1 MVAAAGVERDQHSQ
15 GPAGRGE
22 QSARFPTG
30 VLTFLLTDVE
40 GSTPLWERHG
50 AVMGAALAR
59 HELLVA
65 EAVTSHGGQ
74 LIKTRGE
81 GDSTLSV
88 FGWASDAAAAAI
100 ELQQRLTAERWPD
113 GIALPTRTALHT
125 GEAESRDDDYYGQT
139 LNRAARLRALGRGGQ
154 VLLSRATAELVTD
167 QLPAGVGLTDVGAH
181 RLRGLTRP
189 EHVFALVH
197 PDLTTPPPA
206 VAQRADHPHRT
217 AFVGRDAEQAELHA
231 ALDSALGGQG
241 QLVLIAGEPGI
252 GKSRLARELSD
263 EVQADGG
270 QILWGRCWEEDGA
283 PSFWPWMQVIRAW
296 MVARS
301 VEELRAGFA
310 GDAVLIGQVLPE
322 LAERLPGVSDPPR
335 LEPALARFRMFE
347 AITNWLQRAAVAR
360 PTVVVLDD
368 LHRADT
374 PSLLLLRFLVRELA
388 NTRLLVL
395 GTYRDTEPPD
405 QPFVKILADLLR
417 ESTARRIRLEGLDHA
432 EVGLFV
438 ELTTGKPAP
447 PTVLGRIVERTSGN
461 PFFLRE
467 LVQLLRDKG
476 RLHHADDTI
485 DPVEDVPLGVLDVI
499 RGRVGE
505 LSDAAANVLA
515 AASVLGRDF
524 DFTTLSLVCDTDGD
538 RLVGLV
544 EEALAAGL
552 VLEVPDRLGRYR
564 FSHILVR
571 EAVYGQLRGSRRARL
586 HQHVGEALESVYGSA
601 TGVHLAELAHHFLH
615 ASPPTAVDAGVAYAI
630 RAGEHAL
637 RVLAYEDAASLFQA
651 ALRQPIDAARRCELL
666 LSLADAQ
673 MKAGATV
680 AGRATFLEAAQASE
694 TLGAPEPFA
703 RAALGFGTSFEL
715 VLADRAVVQRFIGLV
730 EAALRRLDPA
740 DSPLRAM
747 LLSRLAMALYFAAPE
762 RQQEAL
768 VRRGRLSAEALAM
781 ARRLGDDS
789 VLAPVLYARCF
800 ATLGPDNLVERTALT
815 TELIGL
821 AEALGAQ
828 ELTLVARRWQL
839 VSCLE
844 IGDVVGAERELLQY
858 MRQADELRQP
868 AYLYWAAILRSN
880 LALLHGEFDEAE
892 RLSFEA
898 LAIRQRLGGIGA
910 GEMDNGVAAQIH
922 AIRREQGRLAELEPI
937 AAALVEQLPEVP
949 GWRMSLALI
958 HVSTGQV
965 PAARVHFDVLAKD
978 GFTHLPRD
986 GVWLAIMAGLTEVC
1000 SALGD
1005 TARAEQLYD
1014 LLLPFRQ
1021 RFVII
1026 SFGFACLGS
1035 VANFLGELATVRS
1048 RWEEAGRHFDAALE
1062 METQMGARPALA
1074 RTALQY
1080 ARMLLAQ
1087 DRSDDRRRA
1096 HKLLAMAAETA
1107 GELGMSWL
1115 REEAL
1120 AASRGGRLRR
1130 SAVDAA
1136 DAAGD

>member
-1 MVAAAGVERDQHSQ
+1 MGHRDQHSQ
-15 GPAGRGE
+15 GRAGRSE
-22 QSARFPTG
+22 QSAGLPTG
-30 VLTFLLTDVE
+30 VLTFLLTDIE

-65 EAVTSHGGQ
+65 EAVASHGGQ

-88 FGWASDAAAAAI
+88 FGRASDGAAAAVEI
-100 ELQQRLTAERWPD
+100 QQRLAAERWPN

-125 GEAESRDDDYYGQT
+125 GEAESRDGDYYGQT

-154 VLLSRATAELVTD
+154 VLLSTATAELVVD
-167 QLPAGVGLTDVGAH
+167 QLPAGAGLTDVGAH

-197 PDLTTPPPA
+197 PDLATPPPA
-206 VAQRADHPHRT
+206 VAQRADHPHRI
-217 AFVGRDAEQAELHA
+217 AFVGRDAERAELHA

-270 QILWGRCWEEDGA
+270 QILWGRAWEEDGA

-296 MVARS
+296 MVTRS
-301 VEELRAGFA
+301 VEELRSGFA

-322 LAERLPGVSDPPR
+322 LSERLPGVSDPPR
-335 LEPALARFRMFE
+335 LEPALARFRLFE
-347 AITNWLQRAAVAR
+347 AITNWLQRAAAVR

-368 LHRADT
+368 VHRADT

-388 NTRLLVL
+388 DTRLLVL
-395 GTYRDTEPPD
+395 GTYRHTEPPD
-405 QPFVKILADLLR
+405 QPFAKVLADLLR
-417 ESTARRIRLEGLDHA
+417 EPTARRIRLEGLERA
-432 EVGLFV
+432 EVALFV

-447 PTVLGRIVERTSGN
+447 PTILGRILERTSGN

-476 RLHHADDTI
+476 RLHRADATI

-505 LSDAAANVLA
+505 LSDAAAGVLA

-524 DFTTLSLVCDTDGD
+524 DLTTLAPVCGTDGD

-552 VLEVPDRLGRYR
+552 VFEVPDRLGRYR

-571 EAVYGQLRGSRRARL
+571 DAVYGQLRGSRRARL
-586 HQHVGEALESVYGSA
+586 HQRVGEALESVYGSA
-601 TGVHLAELAHHFLH
+601 AGAHLAELAHHFLH
-615 ASPPTAVDAGVAYAI
+615 ASPTTAVGTGVSYAI

-651 ALRQPIDAARRCELL
+651 ALRQPVDTARRCELL

-673 MKAGATV
+673 MKAGATA
-680 AGRATFLEAAQASE
+680 AGRATFLEAAQAAE

-715 VLADRAVVQRFIGLV
+715 VLADRAIVQRFIGLV

-747 LLSRLAMALYFAAPE
+747 LLSRLAMALYFAAPD

-768 VRRGRLSAEALAM
+768 ERRGRLSADALAM
-781 ARRLGDDS
+781 ARRLGDDN

-800 ATLGPDNLVERTALT
+800 ATLGPDNLVERTALI
-815 TELIGL
+815 TELIRL

-844 IGDVVGAERELLQY
+844 VADVVGAERGLLEY
-858 MRQADELRQP
+858 MQQADELRQP

-898 LAIRQRLGGIGA
+898 LAIRQRLGGIDA
-910 GEMDNGVAAQIH
+910 GEMDKGVAAQIH

-949 GWRMSLALI
+949 GWRMSLAVM
-958 HVSTGQV
+958 HASSGQL
-965 PAARVHFDVLAKD
+965 PAARMHFDILARD

-986 GVWLAIMAGLTEVC
+986 GTWLAMMAGLTEVC

-1005 TARAEQLYD
+1005 AARAEQLYD

-1021 RFVII
+1021 RFVVI

-1035 VANFLGELATVRS
+1035 VAQFLGQLATTTS
-1048 RWEEAGRHFDAALE
+1048 RWEEARRHFDVALE
-1062 METQMGARPALA
+1062 METRMGARPALA
-1074 RTALQY
+1074 RTAHQY
-1080 ARMLLAQ
+1080 GKMLLAQ
-1087 DRSDDRRRA
+1087 ERSDDRRRA
-1096 HKLLAMAAETA
+1096 HELLAQAAETA
-1107 GELGMSWL
+1107 GDLGMAWL
-1115 REEAL
+1115 RDEAL
-1120 AASRGGRLRR
+1120 AASRGGRPR
-1130 SAVDAA
+1130 SFGVDAA

>member
-1 MVAAAGVERDQHSQ
+1 
-15 GPAGRGE
+15 
-22 QSARFPTG
+22 
-30 VLTFLLTDVE
+30 
-40 GSTPLWERHG
+40 
-50 AVMGAALAR
+50 MGTALAR

-65 EAVTSHGGQ
+65 EAVASHGGQ

-88 FGWASDAAAAAI
+88 FGRASDAAAAVI
-100 ELQQRLTAERWPD
+100 ELQQRLAAERWPD

-154 VLLSRATAELVTD
+154 VLLSRATAELVAD

-252 GKSRLARELSD
+252 GKTRLARELSD

-347 AITNWLQRAAVAR
+347 AIINWLQRAAAAR

-395 GTYRDTEPPD
+395 GTYRDTEPPN
-405 QPFVKILADLLR
+405 QPFARVLADLLR
-417 ESTARRIRLEGLDHA
+417 ESTARRIRLAGLDRA
-432 EVGLFV
+432 EVGLLV

-447 PTVLGRIVERTSGN
+447 PTVLARILERTSGN

-467 LVQLLRDKG
+467 LVQLLQDKG
-476 RLHHADDTI
+476 RLHHADTI

-505 LSDAAANVLA
+505 LSEAAANVLA

-524 DFTTLSLVCDTDGD
+524 DLTTLSLVCDTDGD

-552 VLEVPDRLGRYR
+552 VFEVPDRLGRYR

-571 EAVYGQLRGSRRARL
+571 DAVYGQLRGSRRARL
-586 HQHVGEALESVYGSA
+586 HQHAGEALESVYGSTA
-601 TGVHLAELAHHFLH
+601 DAHLAELAHHFLH
-615 ASPPTAVDAGVAYAI
+615 ASPPTVVDTGVAYAI

-637 RVLAYEDAASLFQA
+637 KVLAYEDAASLFQA
-651 ALRQPIDAARRCELL
+651 ALRQAVDAARRCELL

-673 MKAGATV
+673 MKAGATA
-680 AGRATFLEAAQASE
+680 AGRATFLEAAQAAE
-694 TLGAPEPFA
+694 TLGASEPFA

-715 VLADRAVVQRFIGLV
+715 VLADRAVVQQFIGLV

-747 LLSRLAMALYFAAPE
+747 LLSRFAMAMYFAAPE

-768 VRRGRLSAEALAM
+768 ERRDRLSAEALAM

-800 ATLGPDNLVERTALT
+800 ATLGPDNLVERMALT
-815 TELIGL
+815 TELIRL
-821 AEALGAQ
+821 AEALGTQ

-844 IGDVVGAERELLQY
+844 IGDVVGAEQGLLQY
-858 MRQADELRQP
+858 MRRADELRQP

-949 GWRMSLALI
+949 GWRMSLAVI
-958 HVSTGQV
+958 HASTGQV
-965 PAARVHFDVLAKD
+965 PAARVHFDVLARD

-986 GVWLAIMAGLTEVC
+986 GVWLAMMAGLTEVC

-1005 TARAEQLYD
+1005 TARAEQLYN
-1014 LLLPFRQ
+1014 LLFPFRQ
-1021 RFVII
+1021 RFVVI

-1035 VANFLGELATVRS
+1035 VAHFLGQLATVRS
-1048 RWEEAGRHFDAALE
+1048 RWEEARRHFNTAFE
-1062 METQMGARPALA
+1062 METRMGARPALA
-1074 RTALQY
+1074 RTAHQY

-1087 DRSDDRRRA
+1087 DQSDGQRRA
-1096 HKLLAMAAETA
+1096 QELLAMAAETA

-1115 REEAL
+1115 RDEAL
-1120 AASRGGRLRR
+1120 AASRGGRPRC